1 MTLSSLK
8 PELRFD
14 ETVFP
19 RQGRER
25 PAVRLSA
32 SVWLP
37 LPPDELFPFFSDAAN
52 LQTLTPPWLDFR
64 ILTPLPIEMR
74 PGALIRYRIRVRG
87 LSFGWLTEISEWDPR
102 RGFVDQQLRGPYA
115 LWHHRHGFQPLDGGT
130 LATDVVHYWPKG
142 GRLADRLFVR
152 RDVARIFAYRSE
164 KLLELFGR

>member
-1 MTLSSLK
+1 MTQHALK

-14 ETVFP
+14 ETTFSSG
-19 RQGRER
+19 GRTG

-37 LPPDELFPFFSDAAN
+37 LPPQDLFPFFADAAN
-52 LQTLTPPWLDFR
+52 LEALTPPWLNFR

-74 PGALIRYRIRVRG
+74 PGALIRYQIRVRG
-87 LSFGWLTEISEWDPR
+87 VPFGWLTEISEWDPP
-102 RGFVDQQLRGPYA
+102 RGFVDEQRKGPYH

-152 RDVARIFAYRSE
+152 RDVARIFAYRTE
-164 KLLELFGR
+164 KLLELFGG